1 MRRLLLHPRFLIAC
15 LSLPLV
21 GCLAVTDIGNNGGY
35 YARMRGSVTRADGTP
50 VPRAPIGISCLGR
63 DAEPFAYTTDTDATG
78 RFEVDLAVGVEF
90 VPLEG
95 GFYLCRVLTPYT
107 GPVQAEKTVPTAFS
121 GSSSS
126 PPTTEVALDI
136 P

>member
-1 MRRLLLHPRFLIAC
+1 MHRLLLPHRFLIAC
-15 LSLPLV
+15 LSLPLA
-21 GCLAVTDIGNNGGY
+21 GCLAVTDVGNNGGY
-35 YARMRGSVTRADGTP
+35 YARMRGSVTRADGTV

-63 DAEPFAYTTDTDATG
+63 DAVPFGYTTDTDANG
-78 RFEVDLAVGVEF
+78 RFDIDLAVSVDF

-126 PPTTEVALDI
+126 PPTTEVALVI